1 MPCPQPL
8 RLRVVLVRRR
18 SASSQAAAAPLAS
31 ECQGALSAGVRTSS
45 WRSRHSSRSLAS
57 YKVRAKVIMARTI
70 LTSMRLNPELKAALD
85 RAAKKDGRSVSL
97 ESEGFIKRRM
107 EGGAA

>member
-1 MPCPQPL
+1 
-8 RLRVVLVRRR
+8 
-18 SASSQAAAAPLAS
+18 
-31 ECQGALSAGVRTSS
+31 
-45 WRSRHSSRSLAS
+45 
-57 YKVRAKVIMARTI
+57 MARPI

-97 ESEGFIKRRM
+97 ESEGFIKRRT